1 MGAGRWWRDDP
12 DLEGR
17 REDRRRSKGQQDAVS
32 SPGEIRAMARAVPS
46 TLPSSMNDTR
56 TEAEAVQRAVVLRQ
70 SHGERLSAALRLS
83 EQLRDVALMSVRARY
98 PHESLLSLIERLTGE
113 PMIPG
118 VRSGPVR
125 TP

>member
-1 MGAGRWWRDDP
+1 MH
-12 DLEGR
+12 
-17 REDRRRSKGQQDAVS
+17 
-32 SPGEIRAMARAVPS
+32 
-46 TLPSSMNDTR
+46 DTR
-56 TEAEAVQRAVVLRQ
+56 MEAEAVLRSVVLGQ

-83 EQLRDVALMSVRARY
+83 EDLRDVALMSVRARY